1 MVTNNSVIT
10 KEQCDIIVATNP
22 AFYRIDTV
30 VDGVNVFI
38 YNYRLASITDFTDA
52 LRDNSNLRA
61 FELRGITFVEQPD
74 GSFERFLALS
84 KFFNYGETTGWMPE
98 DLDPSELTSIHEKLD
113 GSMIH
118 FVRVN
123 NKWHAKT
130 KQSFVSVQAQAAQKM
145 LDLDNGLRDFLEYCY
160 IFAFHPIFEYTAP
173 DNQIVL
179 QYSKPEL
186 KLIQLRDNNGDY
198 LQFHQNWAN
207 DLFGVKASNSAF
219 SWDISNKIDMMSVSD
234 LIHYQRTN
242 TTEEGYVAN
251 IGGKLVKFKTD
262 WYFLQHRAKDMLGRS
277 SKTLLE
283 LVLANGFDDA
293 IAMVED
299 KLFKRDLEAKA
310 DKIRDY
316 FNTSSAEISRL
327 LAEFPTHPTRK
338 DFCVLY
344 NKHKYFGCVMAI
356 VDGKKDLE
364 NALTE
369 AMLRRYNTNE
379 LVDKLIINI

>member
-1 MVTNNSVIT
+1 MIT
-10 KEQCDIIVATNP
+10 KEQCDQIVAANP

-38 YNYRLASITDFTDA
+38 YNYRLASITDFKDA
-52 LRDNSNLRA
+52 LRDSSNLQA
-61 FELRGITFVEQPD
+61 FELRGITFVEQSD

-98 DLDPSELTSIHEKLD
+98 HLDPSELISIHEKLD

-118 FVRVN
+118 FVRIN
-123 NKWHAKT
+123 NRWHAKT
-130 KQSFVSVQAQAAQKM
+130 KQSFVSVQAQAAQVI
-145 LDLDNGLRDFLEYCY
+145 LDSHEGLQGFLDSCY
-160 IFAFHPIFEYTAP
+160 NDGVYHVYPIFEYTAP

-179 QYSKPEL
+179 YYSKQEL
-186 KLIQLRDNNGDY
+186 RLIQIRDQKGKYLSCNTSSILNEFNVDSSRVLNSFRLTSGD
-198 LQFHQNWAN
+198 
-207 DLFGVKASNSAF
+207 VKR
-219 SWDISNKIDMMSVSD
+219 
-234 LIHYQRTN
+234 LIHHQRTN
-242 TTEEGYVAN
+242 VTEEGYVAN

-299 KLFKRDLEAKA
+299 RLFKQDLEAKA
-310 DKIRDY
+310 DKIRQY
-316 FNTSSAEISRL
+316 FNTSSAEISAL
-327 LAEFPTHPTRK
+327 LTEFPTHPTRK
-338 DFCVLY
+338 DFCILH
-344 NKHKYFGCVMAI
+344 NKHKYFGCVMAV

-364 NALTE
+364 TALTE
-369 AMLRRYNTNE
+369 AMLRRYNTSE
-379 LVDKLIINI
+379 LVDKLLEEW